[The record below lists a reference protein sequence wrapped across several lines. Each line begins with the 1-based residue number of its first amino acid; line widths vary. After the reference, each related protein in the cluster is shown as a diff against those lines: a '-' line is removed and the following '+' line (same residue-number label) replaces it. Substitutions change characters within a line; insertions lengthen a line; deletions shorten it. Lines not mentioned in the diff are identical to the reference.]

1 MLRQARQSTANSYQP
16 PVTYCSTTPILASF
30 NFTMTESIYSLSTP
44 FRVLCAILMVTAVL
58 INIGNLPADGESTSA
73 INGIRST
80 SVQEL
85 ASDVPT
91 IQSCTDKL
99 NELDQ
104 VFDRRREAR
113 AIFSSGKD
121 ERWEWYEP
129 ESVCISEERFG
140 SMVDERY
147 MAFDDGTFLICLHF
161 IFAIEL
167 IGISVFP
174 NLHLSCIILVSN
186 RNSIFNRR
194 LNKPQQTKNMHRSK
208 IYMRSRH
215 SRSESTKK

>member
-147 MAFDDGTFLICLHF
+147 MAFDDGTLLICLHF